1 MGTCG
6 VEESDID
13 SVGELGIQA
22 EEIEN
27 HLGNW
32 GEAKKR
38 ARLTRW
44 RLRQPWEN
52 GIASEWI
59 LGIEARE
66 IERSILGIWG
76 EVGKW
81 VRVRMWRLRGRGG
94 D

>member
-1 MGTCG
+1 MW
-6 VEESDID
+6 
-13 SVGELGIQA
+13 VGENDIGSEGGLGIEA

-32 GEAKKR
+32 GEAEQW

-52 GIASEWI
+52 GIGSEWI
-59 LGIEARE
+59 LGSEARE
-66 IERSILGIWG
+66 VERSILGIWG
-76 EVGKW
+76 ELGKW
-81 VRVRMWRLRGRGG
+81 VRVRMWRLRGRGR

>member
-1 MGTCG
+1 MWVG
-6 VEESDID
+6 ENDID
-13 SVGELGIQA
+13 SEGGLGIEA

-32 GEAKKR
+32 GEAKQW

-52 GIASEWI
+52 DIASEWI
-59 LGIEARE
+59 LGTEARE
-66 IERSILGIWG
+66 IERSILGVWG
-76 EVGKW
+76 EIENW
-81 VRVRMWRLRGRGG
+81 VRVRMWRLRGRGR